1 MLEAVSFKS
10 NRLLWNLG
18 FKGRKERNIIINMK
32 YYKSDLIDLISEKT
46 GFYKMDI
53 EEVVDCIIYE
63 IPKMLNKEGDELL
76 LKNLGKF
83 MCKLRKGRMF
93 KRPTDGV
100 EIEIPDGLL
109 LKFKASEGMY
119 DEKQKNNG

>member
-1 MLEAVSFKS
+1 
-10 NRLLWNLG
+10 
-18 FKGRKERNIIINMK
+18 MK

-53 EEVVDCIIYE
+53 EEVVNCIICE
-63 IPKMLNKEGDELL
+63 IPKMLNKEGDELF
-76 LKNLGKF
+76 LKGLGKF
-83 MCKLRKGRMF
+83 MCKLRKGRMW
-93 KRPTDGV
+93 KRPVDGV

-119 DEKQKNNG
+119 NEK

>member
-1 MLEAVSFKS
+1 
-10 NRLLWNLG
+10 
-18 FKGRKERNIIINMK
+18 MK

-53 EEVVDCIIYE
+53 EEVVDCIVYE

-76 LKNLGKF
+76 LRNLGKF
-83 MCKLRKGRMF
+83 MCKLRKGRIW
-93 KRPTDGV
+93 KRPVDGV
-100 EIEIPDGLL
+100 EKEIPDGLL

-119 DEKQKNNG
+119 DEK

>member
-1 MLEAVSFKS
+1 
-10 NRLLWNLG
+10 
-18 FKGRKERNIIINMK
+18 MK

-53 EEVVDCIIYE
+53 EEVVDCIVYE

-83 MCKLRKGRMF
+83 MCKLRKGRTR
-93 KRPTDGV
+93 KRDSAFLKSKRK
-100 EIEIPDGLL
+100 DKMKLL
-109 LKFKASEGMY
+109 RICLMKI
-119 DEKQKNNG
+119 